1 MDIVHCSFCK
11 HGNPADAKFCNACGS
26 SLALQL
32 CEACGA
38 IDNVSAT
45 ACHKCGHPFAPRSG
59 VAAADT
65 DAAQSLTPA
74 AQAEESAAARRSPWK
89 LFALLAVIV
98 AGTLVIYPRVAGDE
112 ARLPAIDAPVEVD
125 PEAGAKTEADLPP
138 PHSPPADP
146 TQAPPSEAAAETA
159 DAALPPTDAAPSPA
173 TVEPATMEPA
183 TVERAT
189 AEPTDALPTAA
200 VPAEDTPA
208 APTEVTD
215 EAQVAPPSPTEA
227 TTESA
232 QEDTSAP
239 TVDTSPP
246 QAPVADTTPTSA
258 ANPQTTPAGCS
269 PAIEALGLCNRGFR

>member
-45 ACHKCGHPFAPRSG
+45 VCHKCGHPFAPRSD

-125 PEAGAKTEADLPP
+125 PEAGAKTEADLPR
-138 PHSPPADP
+138 PHSSPADA

-269 PAIEALGLCNRGFR
+269 PAIDALGLCNRGFR

>member
-45 ACHKCGHPFAPRSG
+45 VCHKCGHPFAPRSD

-125 PEAGAKTEADLPP
+125 PEAGAKTEADSPR
-138 PHSPPADP
+138 PHSSPADA

-159 DAALPPTDAAPSPA
+159 DAALPPTDAAPSQA
-173 TVEPATMEPA
+173 TVEPA

>member
-45 ACHKCGHPFAPRSG
+45 ACHKCGHPFAPRSD

-146 TQAPPSEAAAETA
+146 TQAPPSKAAPETVAETA
-159 DAALPPTDAAPSPA
+159 DAALPPTDAAPS
-173 TVEPATMEPA
+173 PA

-239 TVDTSPP
+239 TVDASPP
-246 QAPVADTTPTSA
+246 QAPAADNAQTSA

-269 PAIEALGLCNRGFR
+269 PAIDALGLCNRGFR

>member
-45 ACHKCGHPFAPRSG
+45 VCHKCGHPFAPRSD

-146 TQAPPSEAAAETA
+146 TQAPPSKAAPETVAETA
-159 DAALPPTDAAPSPA
+159 DAALPPTDAAPS
-173 TVEPATMEPA
+173 PA

-239 TVDTSPP
+239 TVDASPP
-246 QAPVADTTPTSA
+246 QAPAADNAQTSA

-269 PAIEALGLCNRGFR
+269 PAIDALGLCNRGFR

>member
-11 HGNPADAKFCNACGS
+11 HSNPADAKFCNACGS

-45 ACHKCGHPFAPRSG
+45 VCHKCGHPFAPRSG

-65 DAAQSLTPA
+65 DAAQSLTPP
-74 AQAEESAAARRSPWK
+74 AQAEELAAARRSPWK

-146 TQAPPSEAAAETA
+146 TQAPPSKAAPETVAETA
-159 DAALPPTDAAPSPA
+159 DAALPPTDAAPS
-173 TVEPATMEPA
+173 PA

-239 TVDTSPP
+239 TVDASPP
-246 QAPVADTTPTSA
+246 QAPAADNAQTSA

>member
-45 ACHKCGHPFAPRSG
+45 ACHKCGHPFAPRSD

-146 TQAPPSEAAAETA
+146 TQAPPSKAAPETVAETA
-159 DAALPPTDAAPSPA
+159 DAALPPTDAAPSP
-173 TVEPATMEPA
+173 
-183 TVERAT
+183 
-189 AEPTDALPTAA
+189 TDKC
-200 VPAEDTPA
+200 
-208 APTEVTD
+208 
-215 EAQVAPPSPTEA
+215 
-227 TTESA
+227 
-232 QEDTSAP
+232 SAP
-239 TVDTSPP
+239 S
-246 QAPVADTTPTSA
+246 
-258 ANPQTTPAGCS
+258 CW
-269 PAIEALGLCNRGFR
+269 

>member
-1 MDIVHCSFCK
+1 MDIVNCSFCK

-45 ACHKCGHPFAPRSG
+45 ACHKCGHPFAPRSD

-125 PEAGAKTEADLPP
+125 PEAGAKTEADLPRP
-138 PHSPPADP
+138 QSSPADA
-146 TQAPPSEAAAETA
+146 TQAPPSEAAPETA
-159 DAALPPTDAAPSPA
+159 DAALPPTDAAPS
-173 TVEPATMEPA
+173 PA

-239 TVDTSPP
+239 TVDASPP
-246 QAPVADTTPTSA
+246 QAPAADNAQTSA

-269 PAIEALGLCNRGFR
+269 PAIDALGLCNRGFR

>member
-45 ACHKCGHPFAPRSG
+45 VCHKCGHPFAPRSD

-125 PEAGAKTEADLPP
+125 PEAGAKTEADLPR
-138 PHSPPADP
+138 PHSSPADA
-146 TQAPPSEAAAETA
+146 TQAPPSEAASETA
-159 DAALPPTDAAPSPA
+159 GAALPSTDAAPSP
-173 TVEPATMEPA
+173 
-183 TVERAT
+183 
-189 AEPTDALPTAA
+189 TDTE
-200 VPAEDTPA
+200 PAEDTPA
-208 APTEVTD
+208 PPTEALD
-215 EAQVAPPSPTEA
+215 EAQVEAPSPAET
-227 TTESA
+227 TTEPGQDESLAPSA
-232 QEDTSAP
+232 AAQP
-239 TVDTSPP
+239 T
-246 QAPVADTTPTSA
+246 QAPAADTAENTA
-258 ANPQTTPAGCS
+258 ANQPPTPAGCS
-269 PAIEALGLCNRGFR
+269 PAIDALGLCK

>member
-45 ACHKCGHPFAPRSG
+45 ICHKCGHPFAPRSG

-146 TQAPPSEAAAETA
+146 TQAPPSKAAPETVAETA
-159 DAALPPTDAAPSPA
+159 DAALPPTDAAPS
-173 TVEPATMEPA
+173 PA

-239 TVDTSPP
+239 TVDASPP
-246 QAPVADTTPTSA
+246 QAPAADNAQTSA

-269 PAIEALGLCNRGFR
+269 PAIDALGLCNRGFR

>member
-45 ACHKCGHPFAPRSG
+45 ACHKCGHPFAPRSD

-98 AGTLVIYPRVAGDE
+98 AGALVIYPRIAGDE

-146 TQAPPSEAAAETA
+146 TQAPPSKAAPETVAETA
-159 DAALPPTDAAPSPA
+159 DAALPPTDAAPSQA
-173 TVEPATMEPA
+173 TVEPA

-189 AEPTDALPTAA
+189 AE
-200 VPAEDTPA
+200 
-208 APTEVTD
+208 PTEVTD

-239 TVDTSPP
+239 TVDASPP
-246 QAPVADTTPTSA
+246 QAPAADNAQTSA

-269 PAIEALGLCNRGFR
+269 PAIDALGLCNRGFR

>member
-45 ACHKCGHPFAPRSG
+45 VCHKCGHPFAPRSD

-98 AGTLVIYPRVAGDE
+98 AGTLVIYPRIAGDE

-146 TQAPPSEAAAETA
+146 TQAPPSKAAPETVAETA
-159 DAALPPTDAAPSPA
+159 DAALPPTDAAPS
-173 TVEPATMEPA
+173 PA

-232 QEDTSAP
+232 QETTSTQ
-239 TVDTSPP
+239 TVAASPP

-269 PAIEALGLCNRGFR
+269 PAIDALGLCNRGFR

>member
-1 MDIVHCSFCK
+1 MDIVNCSFCK

-45 ACHKCGHPFAPRSG
+45 VCHKCGHPFAPRSD

-125 PEAGAKTEADLPP
+125 PEAGAKTEADLPR
-138 PHSPPADP
+138 PHSSPADA

-159 DAALPPTDAAPSPA
+159 DAALP
-173 TVEPATMEPA
+173 
-183 TVERAT
+183 
-189 AEPTDALPTAA
+189 PTDALPTAA

-239 TVDTSPP
+239 TVDASPP
-246 QAPVADTTPTSA
+246 QAPAADNAQTSA

-269 PAIEALGLCNRGFR
+269 PAIDALGLCNRGFR

>member
-45 ACHKCGHPFAPRSG
+45 VCHKCGHPFAPRSG

-74 AQAEESAAARRSPWK
+74 AQAEEPAAARRSPWK
-89 LFALLAVIV
+89 LLALLAVIV

-112 ARLPAIDAPVEVD
+112 ARLPAIDAPAEVD
-125 PEAGAKTEADLPP
+125 PEADAKTEADLPP

-146 TQAPPSEAAAETA
+146 TQAPPSKAAPETA
-159 DAALPPTDAAPSPA
+159 DAALPPTDAAPSQA
-173 TVEPATMEPA
+173 TVEPA

-208 APTEVTD
+208 APTGVTD

-239 TVDTSPP
+239 TVDASPP
-246 QAPVADTTPTSA
+246 QAPAADNAQTSA

-269 PAIEALGLCNRGFR
+269 PAIDALGLCNRGFR

>member
-1 MDIVHCSFCK
+1 MDIVNCSFCK

-146 TQAPPSEAAAETA
+146 TQAPPSKAAPETVAETA
-159 DAALPPTDAAPSPA
+159 DAALPPTDAAPS
-173 TVEPATMEPA
+173 PA

-239 TVDTSPP
+239 TVDASPP
-246 QAPVADTTPTSA
+246 QAPAADNAQTSA

-269 PAIEALGLCNRGFR
+269 PAIDALGLCNRGFR

>member
-45 ACHKCGHPFAPRSG
+45 ACHKCGHPFAPRSD

-146 TQAPPSEAAAETA
+146 TQAPPSKAAPETVAETA
-159 DAALPPTDAAPSPA
+159 DAALP
-173 TVEPATMEPA
+173 
-183 TVERAT
+183 
-189 AEPTDALPTAA
+189 PTDALPTAA

-239 TVDTSPP
+239 TVDASPP
-246 QAPVADTTPTSA
+246 QAPAADNAQTSA

-269 PAIEALGLCNRGFR
+269 PAIDALGLCNRGFR

>member
-45 ACHKCGHPFAPRSG
+45 VCHKCGHPFAPRSG

-65 DAAQSLTPA
+65 GAAQSVTPA
-74 AQAEESAAARRSPWK
+74 AHAEESAAARRSPWK

-112 ARLPAIDAPVEVD
+112 ARLPAIDAPAEVD
-125 PEAGAKTEADLPP
+125 PEAGAKTEADSPR
-138 PHSPPADP
+138 PHSSPADA
-146 TQAPPSEAAAETA
+146 T
-159 DAALPPTDAAPSPA
+159 PSPA
-173 TVEPATMEPA
+173 TVEPATREPA

-269 PAIEALGLCNRGFR
+269 PAIDALGLCNRGFR

>member
-1 MDIVHCSFCK
+1 MDLVHCSF
-11 HGNPADAKFCNACGS
+11 
-26 SLALQL
+26 
-32 CEACGA
+32 
-38 IDNVSAT
+38 
-45 ACHKCGHPFAPRSG
+45 CHKCGHPFAPRSG

-112 ARLPAIDAPVEVD
+112 ARLPAIDAPAEVD
-125 PEAGAKTEADLPP
+125 PEAGAKTEADLPR
-138 PHSPPADP
+138 PHSSPVDA

-159 DAALPPTDAAPSPA
+159 DAALPPTDAAPSRA
-173 TVEPATMEPA
+173 TVEPA

-239 TVDTSPP
+239 TVDASPP
-246 QAPVADTTPTSA
+246 QAPAADNAQTSA

-269 PAIEALGLCNRGFR
+269 PAIDALGLCNRGFR

>member
-45 ACHKCGHPFAPRSG
+45 VCHKCGHPFAPRSD

-112 ARLPAIDAPVEVD
+112 ARLPAIHAPT
-125 PEAGAKTEADLPP
+125 EAGAEAEAKADSPP
-138 PHSPPADP
+138 PDSPPGDA
-146 TQAPPSEAAAETA
+146 AEAAPSEAASETA
-159 DAALPPTDAAPSPA
+159 DAAQPPTDAAPSPA
-173 TVEPATMEPA
+173 T
-183 TVERAT
+183 
-189 AEPTDALPTAA
+189 AE
-200 VPAEDTPA
+200 PAEDTPA
-208 APTEVTD
+208 PPIEPGD
-215 EAQVAPPSPTEA
+215 EALVAPPSPTEA

-232 QEDTSAP
+232 QEAPSAP
-239 TVDTSPP
+239 TIVASPP
-246 QAPVADTTPTSA
+246 QAPAADNAQTSA
-258 ANPQTTPAGCS
+258 VKPQTTPAGCS
-269 PAIEALGLCNRGFR
+269 PAIDALGLCNRGFR

>member
-32 CEACGA
+32 GEACGA

-45 ACHKCGHPFAPRSG
+45 VCHKCGHPFAPRSD

-146 TQAPPSEAAAETA
+146 TQAPPSKAAPETVAETA
-159 DAALPPTDAAPSPA
+159 DAALPPTDAAPSQA
-173 TVEPATMEPA
+173 TVEPA

-208 APTEVTD
+208 APTGVTD

-269 PAIEALGLCNRGFR
+269 PAIDALGLCNRGFR

>member
-45 ACHKCGHPFAPRSG
+45 ACHKCGHPFAPRSD

-159 DAALPPTDAAPSPA
+159 DAALPPTDA
-173 TVEPATMEPA
+173 
-183 TVERAT
+183 
-189 AEPTDALPTAA
+189 LPTAA

>member
-45 ACHKCGHPFAPRSG
+45 VCHKCGHPFAPRSG

-112 ARLPAIDAPVEVD
+112 ARLPAIDAPAEVD
-125 PEAGAKTEADLPP
+125 PEAGAKTEADLPR
-138 PHSPPADP
+138 PHSSPVDA
-146 TQAPPSEAAAETA
+146 TQAPPSEAAPDTA
-159 DAALPPTDAAPSPA
+159 DTALPPTDAAPS
-173 TVEPATMEPA
+173 PA

-239 TVDTSPP
+239 TVDASPP
-246 QAPVADTTPTSA
+246 QAPAADNAQTSA

-269 PAIEALGLCNRGFR
+269 PAIDALGLCNRGFR

>member
-45 ACHKCGHPFAPRSG
+45 VCHKCEHPFAPRSG

-146 TQAPPSEAAAETA
+146 TQAPPSKAAPETA
-159 DAALPPTDAAPSPA
+159 DAALPPTDAAPS
-173 TVEPATMEPA
+173 PA

-239 TVDTSPP
+239 TVDASPP
-246 QAPVADTTPTSA
+246 QAPAADNAQTSA

-269 PAIEALGLCNRGFR
+269 PAIDALGLCNRGFR

>member
-45 ACHKCGHPFAPRSG
+45 VCHKCGHPFAPRSD

-146 TQAPPSEAAAETA
+146 TQAPPSKAAPETVAETA
-159 DAALPPTDAAPSPA
+159 DAALP
-173 TVEPATMEPA
+173 
-183 TVERAT
+183 
-189 AEPTDALPTAA
+189 PTDALPTAA

-239 TVDTSPP
+239 TVDASPP
-246 QAPVADTTPTSA
+246 QAPAADNAQTSA

-269 PAIEALGLCNRGFR
+269 PAIDALGLCNRGFR

>member
-45 ACHKCGHPFAPRSG
+45 VCHKCGHPFAPRSG

-146 TQAPPSEAAAETA
+146 TQAPPSKAAPETVAETA
-159 DAALPPTDAAPSPA
+159 DAALPPTDAAPS
-173 TVEPATMEPA
+173 PA

-239 TVDTSPP
+239 TVDASPP
-246 QAPVADTTPTSA
+246 QAPAADNAQTSA